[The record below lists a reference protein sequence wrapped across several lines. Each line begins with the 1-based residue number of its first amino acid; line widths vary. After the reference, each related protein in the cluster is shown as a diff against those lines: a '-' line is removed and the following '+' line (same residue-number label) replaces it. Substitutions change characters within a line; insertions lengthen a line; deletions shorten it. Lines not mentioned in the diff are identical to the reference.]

1 MRNSRTHSQTIK
13 KKLAKCS
20 RVFYAYTNLQLK
32 YGELLSKR
40 NDVQEFKANVKLDGF
55 LLGDSYTTDF
65 VITTTEGKTLIRE
78 CVYKDRLLKP
88 LTIKMLDASREY
100 WISRGYK
107 DWGIVI
113 DA

>member
-1 MRNSRTHSQTIK
+1 MRNSKSHTQTIK
-13 KKLAKCS
+13 KKLPKCIS
-20 RVFYAYTNLQLK
+20 TFYAYNSLQLK
-32 YGELLSKR
+32 FGELLSSR
-40 NDVQEFKANVKLDGF
+40 DDVQDFKANVKLDGF
-55 LLGDSYTTDF
+55 PLGDSYTTDF
-65 VITTTEGKTLIRE
+65 VITTTEGKTFIRE
-78 CVYKDRLLKP
+78 CVYKDKILKP